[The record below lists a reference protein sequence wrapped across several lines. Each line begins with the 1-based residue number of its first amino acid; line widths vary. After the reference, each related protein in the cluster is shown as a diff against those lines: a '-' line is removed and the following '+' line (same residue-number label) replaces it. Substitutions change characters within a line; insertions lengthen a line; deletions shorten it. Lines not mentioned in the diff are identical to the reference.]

1 MLEKI
6 TYKNVKRILFRELI
20 IFSPSAKSGLFRA
33 KAKIKFPVWWI
44 LILSLVMWYRKT
56 KPFEL
61 GGPLEECVVVV
72 ADVAVAVNE
81 NDKLK
86 TYQ

>member
-1 MLEKI
+1 MLTI
-6 TYKNVKRILFRELI
+6 FFRELI

-61 GGPLEECVVVV
+61 GGPLEEWAVVV
-72 ADVAVAVNE
+72 ADVAVAMNVDDN
-81 NDKLK
+81 LK
-86 TYQ
+86 TLQ